1 MRISQTTGKEMGS
14 AEKKRLALAEGEAVR
29 IVKHFTAIPPP
40 PIDDPIATMGWCN
53 NILSVCVDLLVRE
66 PSLSPAEIARIR
78 LAMDGCAKAGMIRD
92 KSAESRAM
100 QAALRSKGERQLA
113 AGLEA
118 NPNRSAPPI
127 VARPPG

>member
-1 MRISQTTGKEMGS
+1 MTGKEMGS
-14 AEKKRLALAEGEAVR
+14 AEKKRLALAEGEDVR
-29 IVKHFTAIPPP
+29 IVKHFANIPPP
-40 PIDDPIATMGWCN
+40 PIDDPIGTMGWCN

-118 NPNRSAPPI
+118 NPNRSAPPT